1 MAKRKEEKMSLEE
14 ALEKLDETIAML
26 QSEDVALEDS
36 FELYKK
42 GMDYVRLC
50 SETIE
55 QVEKKVLVLDQEGT
69 LNELGE

>member
-1 MAKRKEEKMSLEE
+1 MAKRKEEKISLEE